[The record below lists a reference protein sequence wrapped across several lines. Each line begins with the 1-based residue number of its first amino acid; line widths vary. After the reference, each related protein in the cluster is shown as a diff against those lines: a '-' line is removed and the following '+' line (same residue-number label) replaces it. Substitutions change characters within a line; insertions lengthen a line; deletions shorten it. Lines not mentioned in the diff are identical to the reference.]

1 MNNFLQNFAREHVWH
16 PYDSLESPIPVLDAV
31 RTAGAR
37 ITLGDG
43 RELIDGVSSWW
54 SVCHGH
60 GNPIIISEMEK
71 QLRSMSHVMF
81 AGIIHEPAAELAR
94 KLSEIT
100 TPGLSDVFYA
110 DSGSVAVEIALK
122 MAVQYQS
129 VRNPSRK
136 RFLALRGGYH
146 GDTLGAMSVT
156 DPGSGFSS
164 PYAGYAP
171 EQFFI
176 SRPGIKFGEKW
187 EPGVSDELRDT
198 LERYQDEIA
207 GFILEPVM
215 QGAGGMY
222 FYHPEYL
229 KAARKLT
236 AEYDVILIC
245 DEIATG
251 FGRLGELFASN
262 FVGISPDIMTLGK
275 GLTGGM
281 ISLSAV
287 MTGRKIREGIGY
299 SSARVMMHG
308 PTFMANPLALSAAL
322 GSLRALGSYDWQAR
336 VHHIGDLLRRE
347 LCDLA
352 ASPLVQEVRVL
363 GAVGVVEMKRQVDT
377 VVMQRFLTDEGV
389 WLRPFGNIIY
399 IYPPFVISDEDL
411 LKCSGS
417 VRKLIAGMER
427 GEIAGFRA

>member
-1 MNNFLQNFAREHVWH
+1 MNNNLQVFARDHVWH
-16 PYDSLESPIPVLDAV
+16 PYDSLENPIPVLDVV
-31 RTAGAR
+31 RASGT
-37 ITLGDG
+37 TLYLSDG

-54 SVCHGH
+54 SACHGH
-60 GNPIIISEMEK
+60 GHPLIVAEMEQ
-71 QLRSMSHVMF
+71 QLGIMSHVMF

-94 KLSEIT
+94 NLSKIT
-100 TPGLSDVFYA
+100 PPGLSDVFYA

-136 RFLALRGGYH
+136 RFLALQGGYH
-146 GDTLGAMSVT
+146 GDTLGAMAVT

-164 PYAGYAP
+164 PYAGYVP

-187 EPGVSDELRDT
+187 DSGAILELRDT

-222 FYHPEYL
+222 FYHPEFL

-236 AEYDVILIC
+236 AEYDILLIC

-251 FGRLGELFASN
+251 FGRTGEMFACS
-262 FVGISPDIMTLGK
+262 FAGISPDIMTLGK

-287 MTGRKIREGIGY
+287 MTGQKIREAIGY

-322 GSLRALGSYDWQAR
+322 GSLRVFESYDWQSR
-336 VHHIGDLLRRE
+336 VHHIEDLMRQE
-347 LCDLA
+347 LCSLA
-352 ASPLVQEVRVL
+352 ESPLVREVRVL
-363 GAVGVVEMKRQVDT
+363 GAVGVVEMKQPVDT
-377 VVMQRFLTDEGV
+377 VSMQRFLTSEGV

-399 IYPPFVISDEDL
+399 IYPPFVISDENL
-411 LKCSGS
+411 LKCTRS
-417 VRKLIAGMER
+417 VRKLVSGMER